1 MAAMIFRAND
11 ITRLRAIHLFS
22 RVSEAHFR
30 KLARA
35 ASLRRFPARAVL
47 FREGDRP
54 RVLYT
59 LIDGAVELFSQH
71 HDRRC
76 TIAVLRSVK
85 PCVLTSIMVDR
96 NPMSART
103 LESSELLL
111 VPARVIQEM
120 IETDAGFTAAASHE
134 LARDCRDVTEDFKT
148 ERLTTAI
155 ERLASWM
162 LHADDEAGGTG
173 HFALPYDK
181 RTLASVLGMAPANLS
196 RNLAAL
202 APAGLVVR
210 GRQVT
215 LNDRVALAARSGLAL
230 SPPGE

>member
-1 MAAMIFRAND
+1 MIFRDND
-11 ITRLRAIHLFS
+11 INRLRSIDLFAH
-22 RVSEAHFR
+22 VNDVHFR
-30 KLARA
+30 KLAHA
-35 ASLRRFPARAVL
+35 ASLRRVAPGTLL
-47 FREGDRP
+47 FREGERP

-59 LIDGAVELFSQH
+59 LINGAVELFSQH

-85 PCVLTSIMVDR
+85 PCVLTSIMQDR

-103 LESSELLL
+103 LEASELIV
-111 VPARVIQEM
+111 VPARLIHEM
-120 IETDAGFTAAASHE
+120 IENDPGFTAAASHE
-134 LARDCRDVTEDFKT
+134 LALDCRDVTEDFKA

-162 LHADDEAGGTG
+162 LRTDAEAGGTG
-173 HFALPYDK
+173 RFALPCDK

-202 APAGLVVR
+202 APAGVIVR
-210 GRQVT
+210 GRRVT
-215 LNDRVALAARSGLAL
+215 LNDRAALAARSGLGLA
-230 SPPGE
+230 PAGE

>member
-1 MAAMIFRAND
+1 MIYRDND
-11 ITRLRAIHLFS
+11 ITRLRSIDLFS
-22 RVSEAHFR
+22 HMSEAHFR

-35 ASLRRFPARAVL
+35 ASLRRFAASALL
-47 FREGDRP
+47 FREDDRP
-54 RVLYT
+54 RVLHT
-59 LIDGAVELFSQH
+59 LINGAVELFSQH

-85 PCVLTSIMVDR
+85 PCVLTSIMQDR

-103 LESSELLL
+103 LEDSELLL
-111 VPARVIQEM
+111 VPARLIHEM
-120 IETDAGFTAAASHE
+120 IETDPGFTAAASHE

-162 LHADDEAGGTG
+162 LRADAETGGTG
-173 HFALPYDK
+173 QFVLPYGK
-181 RTLASVLGMAPANLS
+181 GTLASVLGMAPANLS

-202 APAGLVVR
+202 APAGVVVR
-210 GRQVT
+210 GRRVT
-215 LNDRVALAARSGLAL
+215 LNNRTALAARSGLGLA
-230 SPPGE
+230 PPGE

>member
-1 MAAMIFRAND
+1 MIYRD
-11 ITRLRAIHLFS
+11 TDVTRMRSIELFS
-22 RVSEAHFR
+22 HVSDGHFR
-30 KLARA
+30 KLLRTATLREFAPRA
-35 ASLRRFPARAVL
+35 LL
-47 FREGDRP
+47 FREGQRP
-54 RVLYT
+54 NVLYT
-59 LIDGAVELFSQH
+59 LIEGAVELFSQH

-85 PCVLTSIMVDR
+85 PCVLTSIVQDR

-103 LESSELLL
+103 LERSRLLL
-111 VPARVIQEM
+111 VPARLIHEM
-120 IETDAGFTAAASHE
+120 IETDVGFTAAASHE

-162 LHADDEAGGTG
+162 LRADAEAGGTG
-173 HFALPYDK
+173 QFALPYDK

-202 APAGLVVR
+202 ASSGLMVR
-210 GRQVT
+210 GRRVT
-215 LNDRVALAARSGLAL
+215 LNDRSALTARSGLGL
-230 SPPGE
+230 SPPAQ

>member
-1 MAAMIFRAND
+1 MIFRDDD
-11 ITRLRAIHLFS
+11 ITRLRSIGLFS
-22 RVSEAHFR
+22 HVSDAHFR

-47 FREGDRP
+47 FREGERP

-76 TIAVLRSVK
+76 TIGVLRSVK
-85 PCVLTSIMVDR
+85 PCVLTSIMQDR

-103 LESSELLL
+103 LEDSELLL
-111 VPARVIQEM
+111 VPARLIHEM
-120 IETDAGFTAAASHE
+120 IETDPGFTAAASHE
-134 LARDCRDVTEDFKT
+134 LARDCSDVTEDFKT

-162 LHADDEAGGTG
+162 LRADTEAGGTG
-173 HFALPYDK
+173 CFVLPYDK

-202 APAGLVVR
+202 APAGVVVR
-210 GRQVT
+210 GRRVI
-215 LNDRVALAARSGLAL
+215 LNDRVALAARTGLGFA
-230 SPPGE
+230 PAAE

>member
-1 MAAMIFRAND
+1 MIFRDND
-11 ITRLRAIHLFS
+11 ITRLRSVDLFS
-22 RVSEAHFR
+22 HVSDAHFR
-30 KLARA
+30 KLSRA
-35 ASLRRFPARAVL
+35 ASLRRLPARAML
-47 FREGDRP
+47 FREGERP

-76 TIAVLRSVK
+76 TIAVLRSIK

-103 LESSELLL
+103 LESSELLV
-111 VPARVIQEM
+111 VPARLIHEM
-120 IETDAGFTAAASHE
+120 IETDPGFTAAASHE

-162 LHADDEAGGTG
+162 LRADAEAGGTG
-173 HFALPYDK
+173 QFALPYDK

-202 APAGLVVR
+202 GPAGVVVR
-210 GRQVT
+210 GRLVT
-215 LNDRVALAARSGLAL
+215 LTDRMALAARSGLGFA
-230 SPPGE
+230 PAGE

>member
-1 MAAMIFRAND
+1 MAAMIFRDND
-11 ITRLRAIHLFS
+11 ITRLRSIDLFS
-22 RVSEAHFR
+22 HMSDAHFR
-30 KLARA
+30 KLSRA
-35 ASLRRFPARAVL
+35 ASLRHFPARTML

-59 LIDGAVELFSQH
+59 LIDGSVELFSQR

-85 PCVLTSIMVDR
+85 PCVLTSIMQDR

-111 VPARVIQEM
+111 VPARLIHEM
-120 IETDAGFTAAASHE
+120 IETDPGFTAAASHE
-134 LARDCRDVTEDFKT
+134 LAKDCQDVTENFKA

-162 LHADDEAGGTG
+162 LRADAEAGGTG

-202 APAGLVVR
+202 APAGVAVH
-210 GRQVT
+210 GRRVT
-215 LNDRVALAARSGLAL
+215 LNNRSALAARTGLGLA
-230 SPPGE
+230 PAE

>member
-1 MAAMIFRAND
+1 MIIRDND
-11 ITRLRAIHLFS
+11 ITRLRSIELFS
-22 RVSEAHFR
+22 HMSEAHFH
-30 KLARA
+30 KLVRA

-47 FREGDRP
+47 FREGERP

-76 TIAVLRSVK
+76 TIAVLRSIK
-85 PCVLTSIMVDR
+85 PCVLTSIMQDR

-103 LESSELLL
+103 LEDSELLL
-111 VPARVIQEM
+111 VPARLIDEM

-134 LARDCRDVTEDFKT
+134 LARDCNDVTEDFKT

-162 LHADDEAGGTG
+162 LRADAEAGGTG

-202 APAGLVVR
+202 APAGVVVR
-210 GRQVT
+210 GRRVT
-215 LNDRVALAARSGLAL
+215 LNDRAALAARGGLGLA
-230 SPPGE
+230 PPGE

>member
-1 MAAMIFRAND
+1 MIIRDND
-11 ITRLRAIHLFS
+11 ITRLRSIELFS
-22 RVSEAHFR
+22 HMSEAHFH

-47 FREGDRP
+47 FREGERP

-76 TIAVLRSVK
+76 TIAVLHSIK
-85 PCVLTSIMVDR
+85 PCVLTSIMQDR

-103 LESSELLL
+103 LEDSELLL
-111 VPARVIQEM
+111 VPARLIHEM

-134 LARDCRDVTEDFKT
+134 LARDCNDVTEDFKT

-162 LHADDEAGGTG
+162 LRADAEAGGTG

-202 APAGLVVR
+202 APAGVVVR
-210 GRQVT
+210 GRRVT
-215 LNDRVALAARSGLAL
+215 LNDRAALAARGGLGLA
-230 SPPGE
+230 PPGE

>member
-1 MAAMIFRAND
+1 MIYRDND
-11 ITRLRAIHLFS
+11 ITRLRAIDLFS
-22 RVSEAHFR
+22 HMSEAHFR
-30 KLARA
+30 KLAHA
-35 ASLRRFPARAVL
+35 ASLRRFPPRAML

-59 LIDGAVELFSQH
+59 LIDGAVELFSQQH
-71 HDRRC
+71 ERRC

-111 VPARVIQEM
+111 VPARLIHEM
-120 IETDAGFTAAASHE
+120 IETDPGFTAAASHE
-134 LARDCRDVTEDFKT
+134 LARDCHDVTENFKA

-162 LHADDEAGGTG
+162 LRADAEAGGTG
-173 HFALPYDK
+173 QFALPYDK
-181 RTLASVLGMAPANLS
+181 RTLASVLGMAPSNLS

-202 APAGLVVR
+202 APAGVAVR
-210 GRQVT
+210 GRRVT
-215 LNDRVALAARSGLAL
+215 LNNRSALAARTGLGLA
-230 SPPGE
+230 PAE

>member
-1 MAAMIFRAND
+1 MIFRDND
-11 ITRLRAIHLFS
+11 ITRLRSIDLFTHM
-22 RVSEAHFR
+22 SEAHFR

-35 ASLRRFPARAVL
+35 ASLRRFPARALL

-71 HDRRC
+71 HHRRC

-85 PCVLTSIMVDR
+85 PCVLTSIMQDR
-96 NPMSART
+96 NPMSGRT
-103 LESSELLL
+103 LEESELLTVAARL
-111 VPARVIQEM
+111 VHEM
-120 IETDAGFTAAASHE
+120 IETDPGFTVAASHE
-134 LARDCRDVTEDFKT
+134 LARDCREVTEDFKT

-155 ERLASWM
+155 ERLAAWM
-162 LHADDEAGGTG
+162 LRADAETGGTG

-202 APAGLVVR
+202 APAGVVVR
-210 GRQVT
+210 GRRVT
-215 LNDRVALAARSGLAL
+215 LNDRTALAARSGLGFA
-230 SPPGE
+230 PAAE

>member
-1 MAAMIFRAND
+1 MIIRDND
-11 ITRLRAIHLFS
+11 ITRLRSIELFS
-22 RVSEAHFR
+22 HMSEAHFH

-47 FREGDRP
+47 FREGERP

-76 TIAVLRSVK
+76 TIAVLRSIK
-85 PCVLTSIMVDR
+85 PCVLTSIMQDR

-103 LESSELLL
+103 LEDSELLL
-111 VPARVIQEM
+111 VPARLIHEM

-134 LARDCRDVTEDFKT
+134 LARDCNDVTEDFKT

-162 LHADDEAGGTG
+162 LRADAEAGGTG

-202 APAGLVVR
+202 APAGVVVR
-210 GRQVT
+210 GRRVT
-215 LNDRVALAARSGLAL
+215 LNDRAALAARGGLGLA
-230 SPPGE
+230 PPGE

>member
-1 MAAMIFRAND
+1 MISRETDAS
-11 ITRLRAIHLFS
+11 RMRAIDLFS
-22 RVSEAHFR
+22 HVSDAHFR
-30 KLARA
+30 KLLRS
-35 ASLRRFPARAVL
+35 ASLRHFPARAVL
-47 FREGDRP
+47 FKEGERP
-54 RVLYT
+54 SVLYT
-59 LIDGAVELFSQH
+59 LIEGSVELFSQH

-85 PCVLTSIMVDR
+85 PCVLTSIMQDR

-103 LESSELLL
+103 LERSRLLL
-111 VPARVIQEM
+111 VPASLIHDM
-120 IETDAGFTAAASHE
+120 IETDLGFTAAASHE
-134 LARDCRDVTEDFKT
+134 LAKDCREVTEDFKT

-155 ERLASWM
+155 ERVAGWM
-162 LHADDEAGGTG
+162 LRADAETGGTG

-210 GRQVT
+210 GRQVM
-215 LNDRVALAARSGLAL
+215 LNNRPALVARSGRGL
-230 SPPGE
+230 SPAE